1 MADEDNQEGKSK
13 KLLIIGGLV
22 IGVAIV
28 LALAVAGALYFL
40 DRDSSDD
47 EGGRSGLGFGGSD
60 IQLNTASYF
69 VFEDAFVTPLVSSDR
84 RQRFMQVSLA
94 VKGADRQVTR
104 SIETHMPRI
113 KNDLNRLFTGQD
125 YQTLQTPEGKMQ
137 LQMSAAEVVQRI
149 VERDGVRIDEVLIT
163 DFVLQ

>member
-1 MADEDNQEGKSK
+1 MADEDNSSGKSK
-13 KLLIIGGLV
+13 KLLLIGGLV
-22 IGVAIV
+22 IGIAIV
-28 LALAVAGALYFL
+28 LALAVGGTLYFL
-40 DRDSSDD
+40 DRDSD
-47 EGGRSGLGFGGSD
+47 EEGGGRSGLGFGGSE
-60 IQLNTASYF
+60 IKLNTASYF
-69 VFEDAFVTPLVSSDR
+69 VFEDAFVTPLISSDR
-84 RQRFMQVSLA
+84 RQRFMQLSLA

-104 SIETHMPRI
+104 AIETHMPRI

-149 VERDGVRIDEVLIT
+149 VEREDVRVDQVLIT